1 MKALNILSLI
11 GVIYVPL
18 VFIISEKTD
27 SEEVHTLIGSLLLGL
42 ALTVGI
48 VGIVC
53 SNQFN
58 VLSKNKASNN
68 AGGVIKTMAIITF
81 SIILILF
88 ITLGAMEDGAEDES
102 LTLDIFIVLM
112 RLYFQAFFITAYVFS
127 NRVLKINKSATY
139 NN

>member
-42 ALTVGI
+42 AVTVGI

-53 SNQFN
+53 SHQFKI
-58 VLSKNKASNN
+58 LSKNKASNN
-68 AGGVIKTMAIITF
+68 AGRIIKTMAIIAF

-102 LTLDIFIVLM
+102 FTLDIFIVLM

-127 NRVLKINKSATY
+127 NRVLKINKSDTY